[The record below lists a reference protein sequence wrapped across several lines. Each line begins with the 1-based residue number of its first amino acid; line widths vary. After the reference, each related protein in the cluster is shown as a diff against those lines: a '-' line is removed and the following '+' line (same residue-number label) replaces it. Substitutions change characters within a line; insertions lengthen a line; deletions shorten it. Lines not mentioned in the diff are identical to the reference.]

1 MTMRLPLKVEVLET
15 SLTNLSLR
23 FTTTNPT
30 DGPLCVLPWYT
41 PFEGM
46 RSNCMEIAHKGESAQ
61 YQGIMA
67 RRAAPTADMWVEL
80 AAGETLSKEVKLYH
94 DSGFPLY
101 SVEAGKKYSLRSVSG
116 IRYHVG
122 PKSTVKD
129 DEAGQ
134 GTEVAEWEFS
144 PVEFEVVE
152 G

>member
-46 RSNCMEIAHKGESAQ
+46 SSNCMEIAHEGESAR
-61 YQGIMA
+61 YQGKMA
-67 RRAAPTADMWVEL
+67 KRAPPPLEVWVEL
-80 AAGETLSKEVKLYH
+80 AAGEALSKEVHLYH
-94 DSGFPLY
+94 SRGFPLY